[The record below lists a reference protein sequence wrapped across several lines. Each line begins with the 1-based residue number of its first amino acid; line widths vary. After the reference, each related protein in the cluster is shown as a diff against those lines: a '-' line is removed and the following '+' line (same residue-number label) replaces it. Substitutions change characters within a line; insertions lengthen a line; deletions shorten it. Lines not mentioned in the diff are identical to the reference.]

1 MYQYSLAWFVN
12 LFKLAIDKTVQME
25 NFDVRLDEMTKN
37 FTYSLYVNICR
48 SIFEKD
54 KLVFSML
61 LAINLL
67 DQKGAMVPVQWMFLL
82 TGGVGLDNP
91 FPNPTS
97 WLPVKLWDELCRLD
111 AIPGFKVSLPT
122 KSQVEII
129 QKSSY
134 NSRQFGNP
142 SRATLQLGKFFS
154 MPKNR
159 SPYPCQIR
167 LTPWRNFKDYWYFDA
182 SVPTRSFQLFK
193 FSSNVSFVNEK
204 IILSVQETNVFE
216 STDHISAPI
225 QLTRWSD
232 EISRLTTVLLFV
244 SSSWTG
250 IGVRGPSTVRSQ
262 RFLRRFEQFYSL
274 DLHPDTRSR
283 SDTDFTELCRW
294 ARLRG
299 ESVVLLVA
307 WPRYCFLFLRLALKF
322 IHELINENLEVWK
335 SV

>member
-167 LTPWRNFKDYWYFDA
+167 LTP
-182 SVPTRSFQLFK
+182 
-193 FSSNVSFVNEK
+193 
-204 IILSVQETNVFE
+204 
-216 STDHISAPI
+216 
-225 QLTRWSD
+225 
-232 EISRLTTVLLFV
+232 
-244 SSSWTG
+244 
-250 IGVRGPSTVRSQ
+250 
-262 RFLRRFEQFYSL
+262 
-274 DLHPDTRSR
+274 
-283 SDTDFTELCRW
+283 
-294 ARLRG
+294 
-299 ESVVLLVA
+299 
-307 WPRYCFLFLRLALKF
+307 
-322 IHELINENLEVWK
+322 
-335 SV
+335 